1 MIGPRRIAL
10 AAGILLC
17 ACSLLFAGGSNEG
30 TAAKDEASLS
40 APLSAMDKAAQFYK
54 GKTVR
59 ILVGHEPGGGYD
71 ATARLLAPALSELLG
86 ATVVVENYLGAGGIK
101 AANYLYEKADQ
112 DGLTL
117 QLMMTPTLVQGQ
129 LVRDPA
135 VTYDLRKMNC
145 LGNTRAYYSG
155 VWITAGL
162 PFKDWA
168 DMVSSGKKIRFAA
181 SNQASQTYWV
191 PEMVLKATGLNEET
205 INMVRGYI
213 SAPDELLAVV
223 RGEVEATFLSYNS
236 GSIASEY
243 KAGTIR
249 PMVYFSPE
257 RVQELPDVPTIY
269 EVAPNLPPNV
279 KFWLDYHVGT
289 QKYRGAIYTN
299 QNVPPERVEFLREA
313 LSKVMEK
320 DSPVYRKIKAANFSP
335 FWATAEDVQQAVNT
349 WLNVDEE
356 QVKYFRKVLGL
367 E

>member
-1 MIGPRRIAL
+1 MKR
-10 AAGILLC
+10 GIRTTVFLIMLLLV
-17 ACSLLFAGGSNEG
+17 SSIVLAGGSNEAAG
-30 TAAKDEASLS
+30 QPTASVSPREQ
-40 APLSAMDKAAQFYK
+40 AAQFYT

-71 ATARLLAPALSELLG
+71 ATARILAPYLSDFLR

-101 AANYLYEKADQ
+101 ACNYLYEKADQ

-129 LVRDPA
+129 LVGDPA

-145 LGNTRAYYSG
+145 IGNTRAYYSG

-162 PFKDWA
+162 PYDNFDE
-168 DMVSSGKKIRFAA
+168 MVSSGDKIRFAA

-191 PEMVLKATGLNEET
+191 PEIVLKATGLNEET

-236 GSIASEY
+236 GAVASEY
-243 KAGTIR
+243 KAGTIKC
-249 PMVYFSPE
+249 MVNFSPE
-257 RVQELPDVPTIY
+257 RVPELPDVPTIY
-269 EVAPNLPPNV
+269 EVAPNLPKNV
-279 KFWLDYHVGT
+279 QFWCDYHIGT

-299 QNVPPERVEFLREA
+299 QNVPVERVEFLREA
-313 LSKVMEK
+313 LKTVMDK
-320 DSPVYRKIKAANFSP
+320 DSECYKKIEAAGRAPFYATGEEVAKAV
-335 FWATAEDVQQAVNT
+335 EV
-349 WLNVDEE
+349 WLKVDEE
-356 QVKYFRKVLGL
+356 NVKYFRKVLGI
-367 E
+367 EF